1 MFGTLK
7 EQSVNQ
13 TESGLQ
19 SGAPTTSQQQQNS
32 EIPLPDGTVIS
43 LEEAAQGYMRQRD
56 YTQKTQ
62 DLANQRRIAQRGA
75 DLLQALDTD
84 PKATV
89 ELIAET
95 YKVQVPQ
102 ASAPATATNEWGE
115 TIESSTQDTAEVA
128 ALKSEVQ
135 QLRGTVG
142 NVAQQQQRSVLMNEI
157 AEVQGR
163 YGDFDQDVILR
174 HMQANDIPTVE
185 MAYRDLNWASAQEAV
200 STQRDLEQEQ
210 QRVLDEKRGMQ
221 GVVAAGAGIPGMNTD
236 TGPKEYSASSQGS
249 WRDSLAEAFR
259 DSMSE
264 RGFSNVGD
272 PLLNG

>member
-1 MFGTLK
+1 M
-7 EQSVNQ
+7 NQ

-115 TIESSTQDTAEVA
+115 TIESSTHDTAEVA

-200 STQRDLEQEQ
+200 STQRNLEQEQ

>member
-1 MFGTLK
+1 
-7 EQSVNQ
+7 VNQ

-19 SGAPTTSQQQQNS
+19 SGAPATSQQQQNS

-62 DLANQRRIAQRGA
+62 DLANQRRIAQRGV

-89 ELIAET
+89 DLIAET
-95 YKVQVPQ
+95 YKVHVSQ

-157 AEVQGR
+157 AEVQAR